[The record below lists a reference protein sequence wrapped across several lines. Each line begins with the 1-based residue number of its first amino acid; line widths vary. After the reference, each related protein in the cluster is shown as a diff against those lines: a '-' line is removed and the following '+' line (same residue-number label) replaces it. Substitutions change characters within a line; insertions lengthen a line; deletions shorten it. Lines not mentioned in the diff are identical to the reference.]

1 MNKIAKTV
9 FLVFI
14 ALIVFNGCQSSTS
27 ENVLGGTL
35 SADEFE
41 QKLNTTENPQIA
53 DVRTPE
59 EYSEGFIKGA
69 ININYNS
76 NTFETEITKMDKTKP
91 VFVYCLS
98 GGRSASAV
106 SKMID
111 LGFKEIYE
119 LKGGMRAW
127 RNSQKAIATQAQVI
141 EPVDTGMT
149 MDEYNQLLK
158 TDKLVLVDFNA
169 VWCAPCK
176 VMSPI
181 LDEIAAEFK
190 DKVNVVKIDVDKNK
204 QVADGLQI
212 ENLPTFLL
220 YKNGSIVW
228 NNEGLTEKFTIVD
241 AIKKE
246 TK

>member
-1 MNKIAKTV
+1 MNKTAKTT
-9 FLVFI
+9 LLAFI
-14 ALIVFNGCQSSTS
+14 TFITLNACQSNATQ
-27 ENVLGGTL
+27 NGVGGTI

-76 NTFETEITKMDKTKP
+76 NTFESEIQKMDKSKP

-98 GGRSASAV
+98 AGRSSSAV

-127 RNSQKAIATQAQVI
+127 HNANKSVTTKTQNT
-141 EPVDTGMT
+141 EPASTGMT
-149 MDEYNQLLK
+149 MDEYIQLLK